1 MRDDGKSR
9 DEVARLVRTL
19 TEADSA
25 LSTLLS
31 DEIDAVLDPSTAAP
45 ILLRRAQ
52 EVLARSEARYRDLIT
67 RAPTVVCELTP
78 AGDVTLVNDSV
89 RTMLGW
95 DPASLAGRNLWRMLV
110 TPGDMSMVDA
120 MMALMAR
127 RDVTGYEL
135 PVHARHG
142 ATRWIAWNSANRY
155 DASGKLQSLVL
166 FGIDVTDRREADE
179 KNRRLAEAELARAKA
194 EAANKAKMEFLAVMS
209 HELRTPLNAIGGYA
223 ELLLMGL
230 KGPVSEGQVHDL
242 ERIRK
247 SQAHL
252 LGLINDIMN
261 FARLETGK
269 VVFHPRLHRVRP
281 ILDAIESLTG
291 PQMKKR
297 GLSYAVVECA
307 DDMTVWGDAETIKQI
322 LINLVSNAIKFTPRG
337 GRIEVRCDRIDGHA
351 FFRIKDTG
359 KGIPA
364 EKLTEIFD
372 PFVQVNPRYNRPQ
385 DGVGLGLAISRDLAR
400 GMQGDLGAESEVG
413 VGSTFML
420 RLPASDPQQR

>member
-1 MRDDGKSR
+1 MRDDGAAR
-9 DEVARLVRTL
+9 NEVARLVRTL

-25 LSTLLS
+25 LSALLS
-31 DEIDAVLDPSTAAP
+31 DEVDAVLDPATAAP

-52 EVLARSEARYRDLIT
+52 DVLARSEARYRDLIT
-67 RAPTVVCELTP
+67 RAPSLVCELTP
-78 AGDVTLVNDSV
+78 SGEVTLVNDSM
-89 RTMLGW
+89 RTQLGW
-95 DPASLAGRNLWRMLV
+95 EPESMTGQNLWELIV
-110 TPGDMSMVDA
+110 APDDMSMVEA
-120 MMALMAR
+120 MMTLMAR
-127 RDVTGYEL
+127 RDVTAYEL
-135 PVHARHG
+135 PVRTRHG
-142 ATRWIAWNSANRY
+142 STRWIAWNSANRY
-155 DASGKLQSLVL
+155 DAHGKLRSLVL

-223 ELLLMGL
+223 ELLAMGI
-230 KGPVSEGQVHDL
+230 KGPVSDEQVHDL

-269 VVFHPRLHRVRP
+269 VVFHPYLHRVRP
-281 ILDAIESLTG
+281 ILDAIEALTG

-297 GLSYAVVECA
+297 GLGYSVSDCP
-307 DDMTVWGDAETIKQI
+307 DDMTVWGDAEKIQQI
-322 LINLVSNAIKFTPRG
+322 LINVVSNAIKFTGRG
-337 GRIEVRCDRIDGHA
+337 GRIEVRCTRVDGQTY
-351 FFRIKDTG
+351 FEISDTG

-364 EKLTEIFD
+364 EKLQDIFD
-372 PFVQVNPRYNRPQ
+372 PFVQVNPRYSRPQ

-400 GMQGDLGAESEVG
+400 GMQGDLTATSEVG
-413 VGSTFML
+413 VGSTFTL
-420 RLPASDPQQR
+420 RLPATPP